1 MRVLVLGGTAEARAL
16 AAALVADGTEVVSS
30 LAGRVA
36 DPRLP
41 VGEVRI
47 GGFGGAA
54 ALAAYADDFDAV
66 VDATHPYAAQISR
79 HASGV
84 RVPLLRLA
92 RPGWDGPWTWVDDH
106 EEAAEAAARLGER
119 QFLTIGRQ
127 RLDAFVGPLRGRP
140 VLARVVDA
148 PAIDLPPAWELLRDR
163 GPYTVGGELALMRR
177 HGTDVLVTKD
187 SGGSHTRPKLDAAA
201 SLGVAVVVV
210 RRPAPP
216 EGVES
221 VSDVDAAARWVRRR
235 PARRVRPA
243 APAGGPG

>member
-16 AAALVADGTEVVSS
+16 AAVLVADGTEVVSS

-54 ALAAYADDFDAV
+54 ALAAYAEGFDAV

-79 HASGV
+79 HAAAV

-106 EEAAEAAARLGER
+106 EEAAEAAAGLGER
-119 QFLTIGRQ
+119 PFLTIGRQ
-127 RLDAFVGPLRGRP
+127 QLGAFIGPLRELA

-148 PAIDLPPAWELLRDR
+148 PEIDLPSPWQLLRDR
-163 GPYTVGGELALMRR
+163 GPYTLDGELALMRR
-177 HGTDVLVTKD
+177 HGADVLVTKD

-201 SLGVAVVVV
+201 TLGVPVVVV

-221 VSDVDAAARWVRRR
+221 VSDVDAAARWVRRQ

>member
-16 AAALVADGTEVVSS
+16 AEVLVDDGTEVVSS

-54 ALAAYADDFDAV
+54 ALASYAQDFDAV

-79 HASGV
+79 HAATV
-84 RVPLLRLA
+84 EVPLLRLA
-92 RPGWDGPWTWVDDH
+92 RPGWSGDWTWVDSHD
-106 EEAAEAAARLGER
+106 EAARAAAVAGER
-119 QFLTIGRQ
+119 PLLTIGRQ
-127 RLDAFVGPLRGRP
+127 QLGTFVGPLAGHA

-148 PAIDLPPAWELLRDR
+148 PEVVVPAGWELLRGR
-163 GPYTVGGELALMRR
+163 GPYTLAGETALMAR

-187 SGGSHTRPKLDAAA
+187 SGGSHTWPKMEAAA
-201 SLGVAVVVV
+201 ARGIPVVVV
-210 RRPAPP
+210 RRPPAPA
-216 EGVES
+216 GVET
-221 VSDVDAAARWVRRR
+221 VSDVDAAVRWVRSR
-235 PARRVRPA
+235 PAPPSRPVG
-243 APAGGPG
+243 PAGARG

>member
-1 MRVLVLGGTAEARAL
+1 MLGGTAEARAL
-16 AAALVADGTEVVSS
+16 AAALVDGGCEVVSS

-54 ALAAYADDFDAV
+54 ALAAYAEDFDAV

-79 HASGV
+79 HATAV

-106 EEAAEAAARLGER
+106 DEAASVAATLGER
-119 QFLTIGRQ
+119 PFLTIGRQ
-127 RLDAFVGPLRGRP
+127 RLGAFVGPLRDRA

-148 PAIDLPPAWELLRDR
+148 PEVDLPAPWELLRDR
-163 GPYTVGGELALMRR
+163 GPYTRDGELALMER

-201 SLGVAVVVV
+201 ALGVPVVVV
-210 RRPAPP
+210 RRPPASA
-216 EGVES
+216 GVET
-221 VSDVDAAARWVRRR
+221 VSDVDAAARWVRRQ
-235 PARRVRPA
+235 PARPGRPVS
-243 APAGGPG
+243 PAGERG